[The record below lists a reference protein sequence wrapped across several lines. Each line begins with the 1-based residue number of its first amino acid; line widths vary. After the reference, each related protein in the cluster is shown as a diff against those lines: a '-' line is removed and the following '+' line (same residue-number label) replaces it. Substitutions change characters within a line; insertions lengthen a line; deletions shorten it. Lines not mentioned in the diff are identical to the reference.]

1 MSDTPKRLLSVDVLR
16 GFDMLVII
24 GLDALIHALAR
35 AWPVAPMAGLAEQF
49 SHATWAGLHAYDLVF
64 PLFIFLAGVSLA
76 IVDARPLAA
85 ATSPSRRLV
94 TAARR
99 MVVLVVLGIVYN
111 FGWDWS
117 WERFRLPSVLGLIG
131 VSSFIASA
139 ALILCRRTEAR
150 IAVWIAIA
158 AMVACAQLFF
168 IVPRHGPGILT
179 PVGSVNGYLDSLL
192 LPGRLHGGTYDPEG
206 LIGML
211 SAATIALAGAGAG
224 AAMVSDGRQGSP
236 ASLFFGGIVF
246 AAVGI
251 AVSAVYPAIKSLWTV
266 SFDLIAIGACMLLL
280 GAARLIFDRHEAPA
294 GMRRS
299 IGDLLAPIGANAI
312 LAYMLA
318 RFLVYPLYA
327 PLRQI
332 PVVLELAGLCALIA
346 FQWITLRGLF
356 QRGLFLRV

>member
-1 MSDTPKRLLSVDVLR
+1 MSKTPDRLLSVDVLR
-16 GFDMLVII
+16 GFDMLIII
-24 GLDALIHALAR
+24 GLDALVHALAR
-35 AWPVAPMAGLAEQF
+35 GWPVAPITGLAEQF
-49 SHATWAGLHAYDLVF
+49 SHATWAGVHAYDLVF

-76 IVDARPLAA
+76 IVDARPSAIT
-85 ATSPSRRLV
+85 TSPSRRLL

-131 VSSFIASA
+131 VSSFLASA
-139 ALILCRRTEAR
+139 TLVLCRRTEAR
-150 IAVWIAIA
+150 IAVWAAIA
-158 AMVACAQLFF
+158 AVVVCLQLFF
-168 IVPRHGPGILT
+168 LVPGHGAGVLT

-211 SAATIALAGAGAG
+211 SATTIALAGAGAG
-224 AAMVSDGRQGSP
+224 AAVVSGGRQGSP
-236 ASLFFGGIVF
+236 ASLCLGGGVF

-251 AVSAVYPAIKSLWTV
+251 AVSAVYPPIKSLWTA
-266 SFDLIAIGACMLLL
+266 SFDLIAIGACMLML
-280 GAARLIFDRHEAPA
+280 GAARLIFDRREAAA
-294 GMRRS
+294 GLRRS
-299 IGDLLAPIGANAI
+299 IGDLLTPIGANAI
-312 LAYMLA
+312 LAYLLA

-332 PVVLELAGLCALIA
+332 PVMLELAGLCALIA
-346 FQWITLRGLF
+346 LQWVVLRGLF
-356 QRGLFLRV
+356 ARGLILRA

>member
-24 GLDALIHALAR
+24 GLDAFIHALAR

-49 SHATWAGLHAYDLVF
+49 SHAKWAGVHAYDLVF

-76 IVDARPLAA
+76 IVDARPSAA
-85 ATSPSRRLV
+85 ATSPSQRLL

-131 VSSFIASA
+131 VSSFLASA
-139 ALILCRRTEAR
+139 ALVLCRRTEAR

-158 AMVACAQLFF
+158 AVVACSQLFF
-168 IVPRHGPGILT
+168 IVPGHGPGILT
-179 PVGSVNGYLDSLL
+179 PVGSVNGYLDRQL

-206 LIGML
+206 LLGML

-224 AAMVSDGRQGSP
+224 AAMVSGGRQGSP
-236 ASLFFGGIVF
+236 ASLCLVGVVF

-327 PLRQI
+327 PLRQM

-346 FQWITLRGLF
+346 LQWVVLRGLF

>member
-49 SHATWAGLHAYDLVF
+49 SHAAWAGVHAYDLVF

-76 IVDARPLAA
+76 IVDARPSAA
-85 ATSPSRRLV
+85 APSPSRRLL

-131 VSSFIASA
+131 MSSFIASA
-139 ALILCRRTEAR
+139 TLVLCRRTEAR

-158 AMVACAQLFF
+158 AVVACSQLFF
-168 IVPRHGPGILT
+168 IVPGHGPGKLT

-211 SAATIALAGAGAG
+211 SATTIALAGAGAG
-224 AAMVSDGRQGSP
+224 RPWFPAVARARPPRLSLVELSLPRP
-236 ASLFFGGIVF
+236 ASW
-246 AAVGI
+246 
-251 AVSAVYPAIKSLWTV
+251 SALSIP
-266 SFDLIAIGACMLLL
+266 
-280 GAARLIFDRHEAPA
+280 
-294 GMRRS
+294 RS
-299 IGDLLAPIGANAI
+299 SHS
-312 LAYMLA
+312 
-318 RFLVYPLYA
+318 
-327 PLRQI
+327 
-332 PVVLELAGLCALIA
+332 GL
-346 FQWITLRGLF
+346 
-356 QRGLFLRV
+356 

>member
-1 MSDTPKRLLSVDVLR
+1 
-16 GFDMLVII
+16 MLVII
-24 GLDALIHALAR
+24 GLDAFIHALAR

-49 SHATWAGLHAYDLVF
+49 SHAKWAGVHAYDLVF

-76 IVDARPLAA
+76 IVDARPSAA
-85 ATSPSRRLV
+85 ATSPSQRLL

-131 VSSFIASA
+131 VSSFLASA
-139 ALILCRRTEAR
+139 ALVLCRRTEAR

-158 AMVACAQLFF
+158 AVVACSQLFF
-168 IVPRHGPGILT
+168 IVPGHGPGILT
-179 PVGSVNGYLDSLL
+179 PVGSVNGYLDRQL

-206 LIGML
+206 LLGML

-224 AAMVSDGRQGSP
+224 AAMVSGGRQGSP
-236 ASLFFGGIVF
+236 ASLCLVGVVF

-280 GAARLIFDRHEAPA
+280 GAARFVFDRHEAPA

-299 IGDLLAPIGANAI
+299 IGDLLAPIGANARHS
-312 LAYMLA
+312 LW
-318 RFLVYPLYA
+318 
-327 PLRQI
+327 
-332 PVVLELAGLCALIA
+332 PVLGDTTKGRLGVLHH
-346 FQWITLRGLF
+346 WNDRSNTS
-356 QRGLFLRV
+356 